1 MILVPNRLRLLS
13 GNNFLIILS
22 MLILF
27 SACSKKITAPK
38 PVDLPSP
45 AERDMQ
51 KEIVPVKKKTD
62 HSIALLL
69 PFELNSINLKT
80 ASRKDVA
87 KADLAIDFYQGFKL
101 ALDSLTVK
109 GPNFNVQ
116 VFDTQYQETR
126 IVNLAMA
133 SSVRSNDLIIG
144 PVFPES
150 IKSFADF
157 AELRGETLQV
167 SPLAASMPSEFNNPG
182 LVTVNNTIDQH
193 GRKIAEFISRNY
205 KPELVNVVLINT
217 QKTDDAKFSSFFKS
231 SLTKLSG
238 GKFRITERPTAIA
251 IESYL
256 NPSKNN
262 LLIIASSD
270 RLFLL
275 PTLDKLYK
283 LLDEGYKIEVFG
295 HPSWIKAKYLSQEK
309 MQALKTR
316 ISTSYYVNYKAQ
328 NVKNFIARYRDEYG
342 FEPSEYS
349 FKGFDIGYYFGELLE
364 KYGKAYANHLDD
376 SVYQGL
382 HNNFKF
388 SKDPKLGYINNEL
401 IMLRYNNFE
410 IQPVK

>member
-38 PVDLPSP
+38 PLDIPSP
-45 AERDMQ
+45 AERDKQ

-101 ALDSLTVK
+101 ALDSLTAN
-109 GPNFNVQ
+109 GHNFNVQ
-116 VFDTQYQETR
+116 VFDTQIQETR

-144 PVFPES
+144 PVFPEA

-157 AELRGETLQV
+157 AELGETLQV

-217 QKTDDAKFSSFFKS
+217 QKTDDAKFSSFLKS

-251 IESYL
+251 IESFL
-256 NPSKNN
+256 DPSKNN
-262 LLIIASSD
+262 LVIIASSD

-283 LLDEGYKIEVFG
+283 LLNEGYKIEVFG
-295 HPSWIKAKYLSQEK
+295 HPNWIKAKYLSQEK

-364 KYGKAYANHLDD
+364 KYGKAYADHLDD
-376 SVYQGL
+376 SIYQGL

>member
-13 GNNFLIILS
+13 GNNFLLILS

-38 PVDLPSP
+38 PVDIPSP
-45 AERDMQ
+45 AERDKQ

-80 ASRKDVA
+80 AGRKDVA

-101 ALDSLTVK
+101 ALDSLTAK
-109 GPNFNVQ
+109 GHDFNLQ
-116 VFDTQYQETR
+116 VFDTQNQETR
-126 IVNLAMA
+126 VVNLAMA

-144 PVFPES
+144 PVFPEA

-157 AELRGETLQV
+157 AELGETLQI

-193 GRKIAEFISRNY
+193 GRKIAEFISMNY
-205 KPELVNVVLINT
+205 KPELVNLVLINT
-217 QKTDDAKFSSFFKS
+217 QKADDSKFSTFFKS
-231 SLTKLSG
+231 SLTQLSG

-256 NPSKNN
+256 DLSKNN
-262 LLIIASSD
+262 LVIIASSD

-275 PTLDKLYK
+275 PTIDKLYK
-283 LLDEGYKIEVFG
+283 LVNQRYRIELFG
-295 HPSWIKAKYLSQEK
+295 HPNWIKAKYLNQEK
-309 MQALKTR
+309 MQALKSR

-342 FEPSEYS
+342 LEPSEYS
-349 FKGFDIGYYFGELLE
+349 FKGFDIGYYFGGLLE
-364 KYGKAYANHLDD
+364 KYGKAYADHLDD
-376 SVYQGL
+376 SIYQGL

-388 SKDPKLGYINNEL
+388 SKNPKFGYINNEL

-410 IQPVK
+410 LQPVK